1 MKAGRNEAET
11 GGTAAVC
18 RPMMKLRETQK
29 PDPASDT
36 QSAQE
41 RTEREQ
47 LSPPAHP

>member
-18 RPMMKLRETQK
+18 RPKMKLREPQDS
-29 PDPASDT
+29 DPASDT
-36 QSAQE
+36 QSV
-41 RTEREQ
+41 RKCTERDQ